1 VASHINNYFKINRQP
16 HRKLT
21 PWRVRFQIKPLK
33 ALGINLKDDEEA
45 KKNWRIRYFPTKKE
59 AESHGNSLVDLALR
73 VNKGARSLPQNEK
86 DQILELAAQLKE
98 KWIDPLEALK
108 LGGEQLRGRH
118 YDSIRPL
125 ETYWEKF
132 KRSRIENH
140 KWSSR
145 VKRQKEIFFEN
156 TKDHFLQHSLS
167 EFKTQKQLAKA
178 ISAEISRFMEGGRR
192 KAINTMQKHI
202 AHLASFLGYVAH
214 QADDPFVTPKLVKAL
229 FSEEGRL
236 SVLNLPTGLEAEQAN
251 KKLTPEMA
259 KVYAKEMAQLGPPYS
274 TFMVL
279 KLFAGQRTMN
289 LWHWRWNWIDWD
301 DRKITIPL
309 KFTKNKTDQVEFGF
323 DEIPNFAEWIGFVF
337 EQTNPKPNDKLMTC
351 SQPTLTKRS
360 TRVFNQNS
368 EIFTFGDGEMINGSR
383 HVRNILRNSFVSY
396 GVEAIGIAQTMRVVE
411 DRHNLSSYLSSSTA
425 GAGNNAKEFFSITP
439 ESLGLIPPLPVDGP
453 LHRA

>member
-1 VASHINNYFKINRQP
+1 MAQHIDKYFKINRQS
-16 HRKLT
+16 HRKRT
-21 PWRVRFQIKPLK
+21 PWRIRFQTKPLK
-33 ALGINLKDDEEA
+33 ALGIDLKDDEEA

-309 KFTKNKTDQVEFGF
+309 QFTKNKTDKVEFGF
-323 DEIPNFAEWIGFVF
+323 DEIPNFSEWISFVF
-337 EQTNPKPNDKLMTC
+337 KQSQPKPNDKLMTC

-368 EIFTFGDGEMINGSR
+368 EIFTFGDGEIINGSK

-425 GAGNNAKEFFSITP
+425 GAGNNAKAFFSITP
-439 ESLGLIPPLPVDGP
+439 ESLGLIPPLPVKTP
-453 LHRA
+453 